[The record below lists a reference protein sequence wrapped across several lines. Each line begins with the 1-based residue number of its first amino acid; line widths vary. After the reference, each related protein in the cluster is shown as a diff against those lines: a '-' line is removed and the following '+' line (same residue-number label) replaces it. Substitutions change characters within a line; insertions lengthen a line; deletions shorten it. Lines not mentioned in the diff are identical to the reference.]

1 MNNHTQKRKSISLRN
16 ISSDSGKLSDFL
28 TTYAKSFSISD
39 ESYNDLRLITE
50 EVFINIT
57 SYGGMKNEQTIKIEL
72 TNTPTE
78 INITFTDSGIAFNPL
93 TDVTECQET
102 DDHCDGGMGIHIIK
116 SLSDHLDY
124 KRIEQHNVFT
134 ITKHYT
140 KQQ

>member
-1 MNNHTQKRKSISLRN
+1 MPNRQSISLRN
-16 ISSDSGKLSDFL
+16 KSSDSGKLSDL
-28 TTYAKSFSISD
+28 LVTYAKSFNISD
-39 ESYNDLRLITE
+39 ESYNDLRLIAE

-57 SYGGMKNEQTIKIEL
+57 SYACMKNEQTIKVEL
-72 TNTPTE
+72 NSTTTE
-78 INITFTDSGIAFNPL
+78 INVTFTDSGIAFNPL
-93 TDVTECQET
+93 TDATECQET
-102 DDHCDGGMGIHIIK
+102 DDHCDGGMGIQIIK

>member
-1 MNNHTQKRKSISLRN
+1 MPNRQSISLRN
-16 ISSDSGKLSDFL
+16 TTSDAGKLSDFL
-28 TTYAKSFSISD
+28 TTYAKSFNISD
-39 ESYNDLRLITE
+39 ESYNDLRLILE

-57 SYGGMKNEQTIKIEL
+57 SYACIKNEQTIKVEL
-72 TNTPTE
+72 NSTTTE
-78 INITFTDSGIAFNPL
+78 INVTFTDSGIAFNPL

-102 DDHCDGGMGIHIIK
+102 DDHCDGGMGIQIIK